1 MSLIEPVLVRELL
14 KIEKLIFFF
23 GFCLCVSMIV
33 DRIKVQQRPTTV
45 QTGKTFIFTLILLIK
60 ALSVFVGCLRL
71 IMLLLILVCIR
82 WWY

>member
-14 KIEKLIFFF
+14 KIEKLNFFF

-33 DRIKVQQRPTTV
+33 DKVQQRPTTV